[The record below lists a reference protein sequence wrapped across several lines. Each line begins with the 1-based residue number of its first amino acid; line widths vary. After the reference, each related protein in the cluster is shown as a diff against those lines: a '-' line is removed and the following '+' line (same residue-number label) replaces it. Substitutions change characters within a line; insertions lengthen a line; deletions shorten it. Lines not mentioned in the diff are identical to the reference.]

1 MDFSKVLAFLDGK
14 KTYILAGAM
23 LALGCAEGM
32 GWFSVPEWVWPIA
45 AAMGLTTLRAGVTGV
60 AQSIKDNVPTTTTTK

>member
-14 KTYILAGAM
+14 KTYILAAAM

-32 GWFSVPEWVWPIA
+32 GWFTVPEWVWPIA
-45 AAMGLTTLRAGVTGV
+45 ADMGLTTLRAGVTGV